1 MDAITQHSGMR
12 LSGCAASVG
21 TVEMEMMG
29 RRTGGVFFLILVVL
43 GAKSVH
49 THINAVGR
57 NGGGR
62 GGSDGLAKG
71 AESPFSSRLVYFLES
86 LSGDWGGFQNR
97 MYSC

>member
-1 MDAITQHSGMR
+1 MDAITLHSGMR
-12 LSGCAASVG
+12 LSGCATLAC

-29 RRTGGVFFLILVVL
+29 GRTGGVFFLIKVVL

-49 THINAVGR
+49 THIHAVGR

-71 AESPFSSRLVYFLES
+71 GRIPLFLKVGLFSGVFVWKLGRFPRPNV
-86 LSGDWGGFQNR
+86 
-97 MYSC
+97 